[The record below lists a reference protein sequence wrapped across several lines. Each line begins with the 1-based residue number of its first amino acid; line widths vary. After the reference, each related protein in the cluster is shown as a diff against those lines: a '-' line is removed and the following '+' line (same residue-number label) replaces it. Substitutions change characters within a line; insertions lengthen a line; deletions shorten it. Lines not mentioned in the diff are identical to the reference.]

1 MTAAVSESSHSIRR
15 LSLFVVMGV
24 LVVVLLR
31 AFEYAA
37 LAWSEPLKGDQV
49 QWVPWGFGVA
59 QVLILLVVLV
69 GCVLLYVQAKR
80 LA

>member
-1 MTAAVSESSHSIRR
+1 LTATDSEASHSFRR
-15 LSLFVVMGV
+15 LSLLVVTGV

-37 LAWSEPLKGDQV
+37 LVWSESLTGHQARLI
-49 QWVPWGFGVA
+49 PWAFGSA

-69 GCVLLYVQAKR
+69 GSVLLYVQAKR
-80 LA
+80 LG